1 MRKIFAIFTALLLL
15 SCSTNHDEVIVSVK
29 QNPTT
34 KISKEQALKNLYGEL
49 KIIDAETRAGGEAR
63 KVKSIKSLEGA
74 KTRSGNALDN
84 DLLYIVEFEEG
95 QGSAVLAAD
104 NRLEPVIAV
113 LDSDV
118 MTAEDF
124 ASDDMDDIGVYMASM
139 IGEYANYAANS
150 RSGGLL
156 PAPGHTIVDTIYT
169 ANIPPM
175 LNTKW
180 DQESPYNDLCKDK
193 DGNSVYAGCG
203 AIAVA
208 QLVYYYKSPSI
219 INGYTVDW
227 EDLALC
233 EYVYTGPGFIGG
245 GGQVSPLWTINP
257 GGGGIELINPG
268 DVEVAKFVY
277 NIGMA
282 IGIDYYEGRYDAP
295 VYKMIPCLAEFG
307 YNCTYEEY
315 NLVAIKNMVADYKPV
330 IMTGYRNTSDGDI
343 SGHAWM
349 IDGWKDYVIRTT
361 TASDVEG
368 EVGSVEPEY
377 TITETYYDKI
387 HCNFGWSGN
396 CDGYYIGDIFDCHT
410 PNYDI
415 ELGSGDTPHS
425 SNEDYVYT
433 FRFHYY
439 EY

>member
-15 SCSTNHDEVIVSVK
+15 SCSTNHDEVIVRVK

-34 KISKEQALKNLYGEL
+34 KITKEQALKNLYGEL

-175 LNTKW
+175 LKTKW
-180 DQESPYNDLCKDK
+180 DQGSPYNDLCKNQY
-193 DGNSVYAGCG
+193 GGSVDAGCG
-203 AIAVA
+203 AIAIA
-208 QLVYYYKSPSI
+208 QLVYYYKSPSV

-233 EYVYTGPGFIGG
+233 EYVYTGPGFIG

-277 NIGMA
+277 NIGMT
-282 IGIDYYEGRYDAP
+282 IGIDYYNDDSGALISG
-295 VYKMIPCLAEFG
+295 MSSCLNNFG

-315 NLVAIKNMVADYKPV
+315 NLVAIKNMVANYKPV
-330 IMTGYRNTSDGDI
+330 IMKGERRTSNGDY
-343 SGHAWM
+343 SGHAWV

-361 TASDVEG
+361 TASEVEG
-368 EVGSVEPEY
+368 EVGTVEPEY

-396 CDGYYIGDIFDCHT
+396 CDGYYIGDIFDCYT
-410 PNYDI
+410 PNYDT
-415 ELGSGDTPHS
+415 EPYSGDTPHS
-425 SNEDYVYT
+425 TAGQYVYAYD
-433 FRFHYY
+433 FHYF

>member
-1 MRKIFAIFTALLLL
+1 MKKIFAIFTALLLL
-15 SCSTNHDEVIVSVK
+15 SCSTNHDEVVVSVK

-34 KISKEQALKNLYGEL
+34 KITKEQALKNLYGEL

-63 KVKSIKSLEGA
+63 KVKSIKPLVGA

-113 LDSDV
+113 LDTDV
-118 MTAEDF
+118 LTAEDF
-124 ASDDMDDIGVYMASM
+124 ASDDMDDISAYMASM

-156 PAPGHTIVDTIYT
+156 PAPGCTVIDTIYT

-175 LNTKW
+175 LKTKW
-180 DQESPYNDLCKDK
+180 DQGSPYNDLCKK
-193 DGNSVYAGCG
+193 YDGSSVNAGCG
-203 AIAVA
+203 AIAIA
-208 QLVYYYKSPSI
+208 QLVYYYKSPSV

-245 GGQVSPLWTINP
+245 GQVGPLWTINP

-268 DVEVAKFVY
+268 NVEVAKFVY

-282 IGIDYYEGRYDAP
+282 IGIDYYNGERDAL
-295 VYKMIPCLAEFG
+295 VSEMRLWLNEVG
-307 YNCTYEEY
+307 YNCTYKDY
-315 NLVAIKNMVADYKPV
+315 NLVAIKNMIANHKPV
-330 IMTGYRNTSDGDI
+330 IITGYRHTSNGNTSSHG
-343 SGHAWM
+343 WL

-368 EVGSVEPEY
+368 EVGTVEPEY

-387 HCNFGWSGN
+387 HCNFGWGGR
-396 CDGYYIGDIFDCHT
+396 CDGYYTGDIFDCHT
-410 PNYDI
+410 INYDI
-415 ELGSGDTPHS
+415 ELGVGDTPYS
-425 SNEDYVYT
+425 SDEDYVYT
-433 FRFHYY
+433 FWFHYF

>member
-1 MRKIFAIFTALLLL
+1 MKKIFAIFTALLLL
-15 SCSTNHDEVIVSVK
+15 SCSTNHDEVVVRVK

-34 KISKEQALKNLYGEL
+34 KITKEQALKNLYGEL

-63 KVKSIKSLEGA
+63 KVKSIKPLVGG

-104 NRLEPVIAV
+104 TRLEPVIAV
-113 LDSDV
+113 LDTDV
-118 MTAEDF
+118 LTAEDF
-124 ASDDMDDIGVYMASM
+124 ASDDMDDISAYMASM

-227 EDLALC
+227 DDLALC

-245 GGQVSPLWTINP
+245 GGQVGPLWTINP

-295 VYKMIPCLAEFG
+295 VYQMLPCLNDFG
-307 YNCTYEEY
+307 YNCTYEDY
-315 NLVAIKNMVADYKPV
+315 NLVAIKNMVADNKPV
-330 IMTGYRNTSDGDI
+330 IVKGERRVSEGI
-343 SGHAWM
+343 FRGHFWI
-349 IDGWKDYVIRTT
+349 IDGWKDYIIRTT
-361 TASDVEG
+361 TASEVDG
-368 EVGSVEPEY
+368 EVGTVEPEY
-377 TITETYYDKI
+377 TVTETYYNKI
-387 HCNFGWSGN
+387 HCNFGWSGR
-396 CDGYYIGDIFDCHT
+396 CDGYYTGDIFDCHT

-415 ELGSGDTPHS
+415 ELGSGDTAYSNS
-425 SNEDYVYT
+425 SSYVYAYDLCY
-433 FRFHYY
+433 F